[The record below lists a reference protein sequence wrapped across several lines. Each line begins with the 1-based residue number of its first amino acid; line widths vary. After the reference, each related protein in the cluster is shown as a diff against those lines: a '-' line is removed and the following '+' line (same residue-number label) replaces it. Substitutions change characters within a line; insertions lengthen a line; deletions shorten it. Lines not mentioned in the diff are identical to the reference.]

1 MMTEAMAWRGLMNSG
16 MPAPAISP
24 LISQEVPALTT
35 NPWIARSSSHCWQG
49 GENERA
55 LTENRRRIVNKKI
68 IVVDDE
74 PNVRLGYR
82 ITLETEGFTVQ
93 EAMAPGKPWKLS
105 MANRSIWPFSICE
118 CPRWTGSIFSRKCA
132 SAAWIR
138 LTVIITAYGDVPHA
152 VKAMKLGAIDFLQK
166 PLTPE
171 QLRAL
176 VGEVIARHEMPA
188 APELPPI
195 PLKYSHRRQL
205 HLLAAKR
212 AINNRDFN
220 TARDHLTE
228 ALKQNDYV
236 IEVHNLLGVLS
247 EMNEDYD
254 TARKCY
260 GRAIAINSNY
270 EPAQQNMRRIFELI
284 QFRLQQGAVQSRGIN
299 KLRPCNQLTIMSD
312 ILYILLSAGF
322 FGLMLLFIWGCEK
335 V

>member
-1 MMTEAMAWRGLMNSG
+1 
-16 MPAPAISP
+16 
-24 LISQEVPALTT
+24 
-35 NPWIARSSSHCWQG
+35 
-49 GENERA
+49 
-55 LTENRRRIVNKKI
+55 VNKNI

-82 ITLETEGFTVQ
+82 ITLETEGFAVH
-93 EAMAPGKPWKLS
+93 EANGPAQALEAFDEQTFDLAILDMRMPEMDGLDLL
-105 MANRSIWPFSICE
+105 
-118 CPRWTGSIFSRKCA
+118 
-132 SAAWIR
+132 AAMR
-138 LTVIITAYGDVPHA
+138 ERGLNTPTVIITAYGDVPHA

-176 VGEVIARHEMPA
+176 VAEVIARHEMLA
-188 APELPPI
+188 TMDLPPVS
-195 PLKYSHRRQL
+195 LKYRVEGGF

-220 TARDHLTE
+220 TAREHLTE

-260 GRAIAINSNY
+260 GRAIAVNSKY
-270 EPAQQNMRRIFELI
+270 EPAQQNMRRIFEL
-284 QFRLQQGAVQSRGIN
+284 FN
-299 KLRPCNQLTIMSD
+299 
-312 ILYILLSAGF
+312 
-322 FGLMLLFIWGCEK
+322 FGSSKEPFNLGE
-335 V
+335 